1 MYKYNTD
8 GIRVSKIVNGI
19 LHEYTL
25 EGNIVVVNDT
35 YNFDSEIEW
44 DSFGNIMNNF
54 AYFYHK
60 NGGGNDFDWYAI
72 YSYTTNWTRVH

>member
-1 MYKYNTD
+1 MYKYNID

-60 NGGGNDFDWYAI
+60 NGGGNDFERYAT